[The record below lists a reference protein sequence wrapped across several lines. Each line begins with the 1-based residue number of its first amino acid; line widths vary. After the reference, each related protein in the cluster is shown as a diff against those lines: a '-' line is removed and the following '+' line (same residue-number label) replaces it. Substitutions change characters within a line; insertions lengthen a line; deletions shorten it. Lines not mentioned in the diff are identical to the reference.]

1 MKKAPKRQE
10 IDFSVVI
17 EKSDDGWYVGQIPE
31 VPEVISQ
38 GKTIEELKENLL
50 DALNLVMSTNR
61 ETTLQDNAG
70 RKIIKRKLN
79 PAL

>member
-31 VPEVISQ
+31 MPEVISQ

-61 ETTLQDNAG
+61 ETTLQAYTG

>member
-31 VPEVISQ
+31 MPEVISQ

-61 ETTLQDNAG
+61 ETTLQDYAG